1 MRRIVKQP
9 LQIIVFSF
17 LFFVVFMLPARAETA
32 EDIIRSARS
41 QAEITS
47 VGTRAKMEIQKG
59 GTTISELVIDQYS
72 SRDSKKSQRTF
83 MEFKAP
89 AQAKGTRFLMITK
102 ENGTLDQR
110 IYLPPI
116 GKVKRIAGAAEGT
129 QSFMGTDFSY
139 NDIAYMERDS
149 SLDTYRMEP
158 DETYNGVPC
167 YVIEA
172 KPKDSSYEYTKT
184 RIWVEKESKHFV
196 KAEFYDK
203 KESAVKTIEISGY
216 QTIQGIDT
224 PMITKMTTHATG
236 TATIIHILKMQ
247 YNKNIPDKVFT
258 SRYLEQGR

>member
-1 MRRIVKQP
+1 MNKYTPVRTG
-9 LQIIVFSF
+9 FYFAFFF
-17 LFFVVFMLPARAETA
+17 LLVLPAAAETA
-32 EDIIRSARS
+32 EDIVRSARS

-47 VGTRAKMEIQKG
+47 VGTRAKMEIQKDG
-59 GTTISELVIDQYS
+59 ITLNELVIDQYS
-72 SRDSKKSQRTF
+72 SRDSKHSQRTF

-110 IYLPPI
+110 IYLPSL
-116 GKVKRIAGAAEGT
+116 GKIRRIAGAAEGT

-149 SLDTYRMEP
+149 NLDIYRLEP
-158 DETYNGVPC
+158 EETYNELPC

-172 KPKDSSYEYTKT
+172 RPKDNTYEYAKT
-184 RIWVEKESKHFV
+184 RIWIEKESKHFI
-196 KAEFYDK
+196 KAEFYNK
-203 KESAVKTIEISGY
+203 KEAVVKTIEISEY

-236 TATIIHILKMQ
+236 TSTSIHILKMQ
-247 YNKNIPDKVFT
+247 YNMKIPEKVFT
-258 SRYLEQGR
+258 PRYLEQGR